1 MWVEAHSV
9 RLLAKGHTTFQ
20 NPERRFV
27 AARALT
33 LAGYLFG
40 VVGRINQ
47 PCIGYVEEPD
57 IDAFHYV
64 DGPKQ
69 PTYRVTF
76 HQKDL
81 WEGYQVSSPCHWT
94 IVLGHLLQLLPIQYG
109 CHCSSLAMFDQ
120 SSFLLQK
127 DHVGVARVS
136 HLLSCIFCSETVPA
150 EMSGIMPGVQS
161 EVKHAML
168 CCAGH

>member
-1 MWVEAHSV
+1 MAVS
-9 RLLAKGHTTFQ
+9 
-20 NPERRFV
+20 
-27 AARALT
+27 ALM

-76 HQKDL
+76 RQKDL
-81 WEGYQVSSPCHWT
+81 WEGYQVSHPPPAYQDIRISSGRANEMWLAWAFFQQFLCAKEAEGGT
-94 IVLGHLLQLLPIQYG
+94 RVDNCCLLTQALL
-109 CHCSSLAMFDQ
+109 
-120 SSFLLQK
+120 
-127 DHVGVARVS
+127 
-136 HLLSCIFCSETVPA
+136 
-150 EMSGIMPGVQS
+150 
-161 EVKHAML
+161 
-168 CCAGH
+168 

>member
-1 MWVEAHSV
+1 M
-9 RLLAKGHTTFQ
+9 
-20 NPERRFV
+20 
-27 AARALT
+27 

-81 WEGYQVSSPCHWT
+81 WEGYQVSAPPCT
-94 IVLGHLLQLLPIQYG
+94 I
-109 CHCSSLAMFDQ
+109 S
-120 SSFLLQK
+120 
-127 DHVGVARVS
+127 RVS
-136 HLLSCIFCSETVPA
+136 GFLRSGGTRADKCCSARCSHEAVFMRLTEGDYCPLKA
-150 EMSGIMPGVQS
+150 FIPSGV
-161 EVKHAML
+161 
-168 CCAGH
+168 

>member
-1 MWVEAHSV
+1 MAHSSCLWLQTCSMQHSFFCIYPF
-9 RLLAKGHTTFQ
+9 RDHLAWLCALEAELQHAAVGRFRSCQILRQIAWRWHLGLNRVMPCQ
-20 NPERRFV
+20 PEL
-27 AARALT
+27 LT

-40 VVGRINQ
+40 VVGQINQ

-81 WEGYQVSSPCHWT
+81 WEGYQVNIPSVAARLPQ
-94 IVLGHLLQLLPIQYG
+94 VL
-109 CHCSSLAMFDQ
+109 
-120 SSFLLQK
+120 
-127 DHVGVARVS
+127 
-136 HLLSCIFCSETVPA
+136 T
-150 EMSGIMPGVQS
+150 
-161 EVKHAML
+161 
-168 CCAGH
+168 